1 MGEIGISRHEFLYDM
16 QWWEINSVIRGY
28 RRRNRFTQQLI
39 AENIYTTMH
48 VMRDPKGKSVEDLF
62 PSLFNHD
69 DDNDMPPIS
78 DEEVEDLQ
86 ADIAAYNADNSKP

>member
-1 MGEIGISRHEFLYDM
+1 M

-48 VMRDPKGKSVEDLF
+48 VMRDPKGKTVEDLF

-69 DDNDMPPIS
+69 DDNDLPPIS
-78 DEEVEDLQ
+78 DEEVSDLQ
-86 ADIAAYNADNSKP
+86 ADIAAYNADNGKP

>member
-1 MGEIGISRHEFLYDM
+1 M

-86 ADIAAYNADNSKP
+86 ADIAAYNADNGKP

>member
-1 MGEIGISRHEFLYDM
+1 M

-48 VMRDPKGKSVEDLF
+48 VMRDPKGKSVEDFF

-86 ADIAAYNADNSKP
+86 ADIAAYNADNGKP

>member
-1 MGEIGISRHEFLYDM
+1 M